1 MDAPPL
7 DYDHVLLDLLAG
19 APACLVEQVMRL
31 YPDLPGRPCFSE
43 AEVLLRRV
51 TTPSQPV
58 DHEAFMVRSLGPTT
72 LSDPVERTTAQ

>member
-1 MDAPPL
+1 
-7 DYDHVLLDLLAG
+7 
-19 APACLVEQVMRL
+19 MRL

-72 LSDPVERTTAQ
+72 LLDPVERTTAQ